1 MDWFPNLTAWHFA
14 AAGAVLAAGP
24 VLIHLFNRRRYKTV
38 AWAAMDFLKEAI
50 ERNRRVVELR
60 DLILMLLRAAAI
72 ALFGLALARPFF
84 AGRQVNL
91 DRSHPIHAILL
102 LDNSLSMGYGS
113 LDGNLLDRAKS
124 RAREFVDQLPSGSR
138 FSIVPASGSTT
149 AVALEPFADRVAARE
164 AIDRITIVDR
174 PATVARAVD
183 LARRAASSFPDMPKR
198 ILYLGDQQG
207 LNWRAARPEMF
218 EGLSD
223 FQAVKITADDI
234 ENTWVDDIRVEDGI
248 ADTQSPAKIT
258 ALLRHVGVGAR
269 ESVQVSLKVDG
280 NVVDTRVVSVE
291 PGEGG
296 REVPFLH
303 TFTDVTPSPNRPSY
317 IPIEISLTPD
327 RLPQDDLR
335 GLVVPVVSAL
345 PVVFIDQYGDEESVV
360 ANRLGESRVARKLL
374 SEGKNEGTPQLVAIK
389 HLRPSQVKQEALQDA
404 RLVVVAGTNPTPEL
418 VTLLREYVVQGG
430 PLAIAAG
437 GDFEPEVWNTV
448 AWQDGDG
455 ILPLPLGSD
464 PVGSLPEEGR
474 PDLIPLSL
482 RFVSLEQTDCF
493 RIGGSDAEQLRD
505 LYGEPY
511 FFKLVQVD
519 RSEATLKQLSEK
531 IAANLT
537 AEQKASEDLQG
548 RVAELLGK
556 ERSPG
561 LSTAERSQ
569 LIEAQTKLEAL
580 TPSWLSWSD
589 EAQLADETATASS
602 KSPVDQTKVEF
613 DSKAVHALKPQVLA
627 DFENANRDPYM
638 VERRIGRGRVV
649 FVASSLLPTWNTLS
663 ATNAVVAFDRLLRSM
678 IADTSPKRNLE
689 ARDELSLP
697 LLGRDQSVSVSLQRP
712 GRPDIEPVD
721 VGFVGADRK
730 GITLRG
736 LVERGVYKVT
746 ASTLDESPAVSG
758 VSTAD
763 SADDRVAWSFPLAV
777 NGPSEESQLEPPERS
792 KVDQLVDAGV
802 VRWVDQG
809 QTLANDGR
817 ASQGPMWWWWLAA
830 MVLALLLFEMFF
842 VAVPS
847 RDRAAANAASGSS
860 GRVAAT

>member
-1 MDWFPNLTAWHFA
+1 MDWLPNLTAWHFA
-14 AAGAVLAAGP
+14 AAGAVLALGP

-91 DRSHPIHAILL
+91 ERSHPIHAILL

-113 LDGNLLDRAKS
+113 LDGNLLDRAKT
-124 RAREFVDQLPSGSR
+124 RAKEFVDQLPSGSR
-138 FSIVPASGSTT
+138 FSIVPAAGSTT

-164 AIDRITIVDR
+164 AIDRIAIVDR
-174 PATVARAVD
+174 PATVPRAVE

-198 ILYLGDQQG
+198 VLYLGDQQG
-207 LNWRAARPEMF
+207 LNWRAARPELF
-218 EGLSD
+218 QGLTD
-223 FQAVKITADDI
+223 FQAVRITPDDI
-234 ENTWVDDIRVEDGI
+234 ENTWVEDIRIEDGI

-258 ALLRHVGVGAR
+258 ALLRHIGVAAR

-303 TFTDVTPSPNRPSY
+303 TFADVTPSPNRPSY
-317 IPIEISLTPD
+317 TPIEISLTPD
-327 RLPQDDLR
+327 RLPQDDSR

-374 SEGKNEGTPQLVAIK
+374 SEGKSEETPQLVAIK

-404 RLVVVAGTNPTPEL
+404 RLVVVAGVNPTPEL

-455 ILPLPLGSD
+455 ILPLPLASD

-474 PDLIPLSL
+474 NDLIPLSL

-531 IAANLT
+531 IAASLT
-537 AEQKASEDLQG
+537 AEQKAAEDLQG

-561 LSTAERSQ
+561 LSTAERNQ
-569 LIEAQTKLEAL
+569 LVEAQAKLEAL
-580 TPSWLSWSD
+580 TPSWLSWND
-589 EAQLADETATASS
+589 EAQLSDETTAASANGPARTVGE
-602 KSPVDQTKVEF
+602 KLDA
-613 DSKAVHALKPQVLA
+613 DSKAVQALKPQVLA

-678 IADTSPKRNLE
+678 IADTSPRRNLE

-712 GRPDIEPVD
+712 GRPDVEPVD

-736 LVERGVYKVT
+736 LVERGIYKVVAT
-746 ASTLDESPAVSG
+746 TLDDSPAS
-758 VSTAD
+758 SAATAD
-763 SADDRVAWSFPLAV
+763 TSDNRVAWSFPLAV
-777 NGPSEESQLEPPERS
+777 NGTSEESQLEPTERS
-792 KVDQLVDAGV
+792 KVDELVDAGV

-809 QTLANDGR
+809 QTLASDGR

-830 MVLALLLFEMFF
+830 MVLAMLLFEMFF

-847 RDRAAANAASGSS
+847 RDRSAASAAGRAAA
-860 GRVAAT
+860 T